1 MYEMKIQVRYSEV
14 DQSGVVRLH
23 QILEY
28 FQDCGMFQSEELG
41 LGVEEDQ
48 KNHRAWYLIAWN
60 VKIIRKGVVD
70 MMETVLIET
79 LWNVKTKAEQK
90 LIEESGINDK
100 IKAELSEAKIKGVD
114 KIKPDKMTLR
124 NSLSIMD
131 I

>member
-1 MYEMKIQVRYSEV
+1 MLPWC
-14 DQSGVVRLH
+14 DH
-23 QILEY
+23 H
-28 FQDCGMFQSEELG
+28 FQDHGINRNI
-41 LGVEEDQ
+41 VECKE
-48 KNHRAWYLIAWN
+48 KNLCKTHF
-60 VKIIRKGVVD
+60 VFS
-70 MMETVLIET
+70 VLIET

>member
-1 MYEMKIQVRYSEV
+1 MMETV
-14 DQSGVVRLH
+14 
-23 QILEY
+23 
-28 FQDCGMFQSEELG
+28 
-41 LGVEEDQ
+41 
-48 KNHRAWYLIAWN
+48 LIETLWN
-60 VKIIRKGVVD
+60 VKIVPLAHVND
-70 MMETVLIET
+70 PSVVLIET

>member
-1 MYEMKIQVRYSEV
+1 M
-14 DQSGVVRLH
+14 
-23 QILEY
+23 
-28 FQDCGMFQSEELG
+28 
-41 LGVEEDQ
+41 
-48 KNHRAWYLIAWN
+48 
-60 VKIIRKGVVD
+60 
-70 MMETVLIET
+70 VLIET
-79 LWNVKTKAEQK
+79 LWNVKIIRKGE

>member
-1 MYEMKIQVRYSEV
+1 M
-14 DQSGVVRLH
+14 
-23 QILEY
+23 
-28 FQDCGMFQSEELG
+28 
-41 LGVEEDQ
+41 
-48 KNHRAWYLIAWN
+48 WN
-60 VKIIRKGVVD
+60 VKTGTVTEQRCSVN
-70 MMETVLIET
+70 VLIET

>member
-1 MYEMKIQVRYSEV
+1 M
-14 DQSGVVRLH
+14 
-23 QILEY
+23 
-28 FQDCGMFQSEELG
+28 
-41 LGVEEDQ
+41 
-48 KNHRAWYLIAWN
+48 WN
-60 VKIIRKGVVD
+60 VKYDVHSFDSKYYDVLIETLWNVKVD
-70 MMETVLIET
+70 NLILCAGLISVLIET

>member
-1 MYEMKIQVRYSEV
+1 M
-14 DQSGVVRLH
+14 
-23 QILEY
+23 
-28 FQDCGMFQSEELG
+28 
-41 LGVEEDQ
+41 
-48 KNHRAWYLIAWN
+48 WN
-60 VKIIRKGVVD
+60 VKDEKALLNQVGAD
-70 MMETVLIET
+70 GVLIET

>member
-1 MYEMKIQVRYSEV
+1 MV
-14 DQSGVVRLH
+14 
-23 QILEY
+23 
-28 FQDCGMFQSEELG
+28 
-41 LGVEEDQ
+41 
-48 KNHRAWYLIAWN
+48 LIETLWN

>member
-1 MYEMKIQVRYSEV
+1 M
-14 DQSGVVRLH
+14 
-23 QILEY
+23 
-28 FQDCGMFQSEELG
+28 
-41 LGVEEDQ
+41 
-48 KNHRAWYLIAWN
+48 WN
-60 VKIIRKGVVD
+60 VKQGCTLKGYNVYY
-70 MMETVLIET
+70 VLIET

>member
-1 MYEMKIQVRYSEV
+1 MVLRINRNIVECKGTSGTGINATV
-14 DQSGVVRLH
+14 DV
-23 QILEY
+23 
-28 FQDCGMFQSEELG
+28 
-41 LGVEEDQ
+41 
-48 KNHRAWYLIAWN
+48 LIETLWN
-60 VKIIRKGVVD
+60 VKTGTVTEQRCSVN
-70 MMETVLIET
+70 VLIET

>member
-1 MYEMKIQVRYSEV
+1 MPRHCV
-14 DQSGVVRLH
+14 
-23 QILEY
+23 
-28 FQDCGMFQSEELG
+28 
-41 LGVEEDQ
+41 
-48 KNHRAWYLIAWN
+48 LIETLWN
-60 VKIIRKGVVD
+60 VKKIKEMDRYYAELVLI
-70 MMETVLIET
+70 ETLWNVKTGTVTEQRCSVNVLIET

>member
-1 MYEMKIQVRYSEV
+1 MECKGYNKKFIYYICYAV
-14 DQSGVVRLH
+14 
-23 QILEY
+23 
-28 FQDCGMFQSEELG
+28 
-41 LGVEEDQ
+41 
-48 KNHRAWYLIAWN
+48 LIETLWN

>member
-1 MYEMKIQVRYSEV
+1 MTGSTESGKISLVLYV
-14 DQSGVVRLH
+14 D
-23 QILEY
+23 
-28 FQDCGMFQSEELG
+28 
-41 LGVEEDQ
+41 VE
-48 KNHRAWYLIAWN
+48 H
-60 VKIIRKGVVD
+60 G
-70 MMETVLIET
+70 VLIET

>member
-1 MYEMKIQVRYSEV
+1 MECKGGTYTRSER
-14 DQSGVVRLH
+14 DVV
-23 QILEY
+23 
-28 FQDCGMFQSEELG
+28 
-41 LGVEEDQ
+41 V
-48 KNHRAWYLIAWN
+48 LIETLWN
-60 VKIIRKGVVD
+60 VKISSDALSLLSIL
-70 MMETVLIET
+70 VLIET

>member
-1 MYEMKIQVRYSEV
+1 M
-14 DQSGVVRLH
+14 L
-23 QILEY
+23 QI
-28 FQDCGMFQSEELG
+28 
-41 LGVEEDQ
+41 V
-48 KNHRAWYLIAWN
+48 LIETLWN
-60 VKIIRKGVVD
+60 VKAEPCTYLQLLLFGINRNIVECKGGKYAGSKWNT
-70 MMETVLIET
+70 TVLIET

>member
-1 MYEMKIQVRYSEV
+1 MDRY
-14 DQSGVVRLH
+14 
-23 QILEY
+23 Y
-28 FQDCGMFQSEELG
+28 AEL
-41 LGVEEDQ
+41 V
-48 KNHRAWYLIAWN
+48 LIETLWN
-60 VKIIRKGVVD
+60 VKIVPLAHVND
-70 MMETVLIET
+70 PSVVLIET

>member
-1 MYEMKIQVRYSEV
+1 MRIFARV
-14 DQSGVVRLH
+14 
-23 QILEY
+23 
-28 FQDCGMFQSEELG
+28 
-41 LGVEEDQ
+41 
-48 KNHRAWYLIAWN
+48 LIETLWN
-60 VKIIRKGVVD
+60 VKTGTVTEQRCSVN
-70 MMETVLIET
+70 VLIET

>member
-1 MYEMKIQVRYSEV
+1 MECKDRSSFTVVASSIGINRNIVECKESTNRSIFGKRC
-14 DQSGVVRLH
+14 GV
-23 QILEY
+23 
-28 FQDCGMFQSEELG
+28 
-41 LGVEEDQ
+41 
-48 KNHRAWYLIAWN
+48 LIETLWN
-60 VKIIRKGVVD
+60 VKTGTVTEQRCSVN
-70 MMETVLIET
+70 VLIET

>member
-1 MYEMKIQVRYSEV
+1 MDDNGTVQA
-14 DQSGVVRLH
+14 RL
-23 QILEY
+23 
-28 FQDCGMFQSEELG
+28 
-41 LGVEEDQ
+41 
-48 KNHRAWYLIAWN
+48 KP
-60 VKIIRKGVVD
+60 
-70 MMETVLIET
+70 VLIET

-114 KIKPDKMTLR
+114 KIKLDKMTLR

>member
-1 MYEMKIQVRYSEV
+1 MV
-14 DQSGVVRLH
+14 
-23 QILEY
+23 
-28 FQDCGMFQSEELG
+28 
-41 LGVEEDQ
+41 
-48 KNHRAWYLIAWN
+48 LIETLWN

-100 IKAELSEAKIKGVD
+100 IK
-114 KIKPDKMTLR
+114 PDKMTLR

>member
-1 MYEMKIQVRYSEV
+1 MDVLPRFCINRNIVECKDRGRSNPEGQ
-14 DQSGVVRLH
+14 
-23 QILEY
+23 
-28 FQDCGMFQSEELG
+28 QD
-41 LGVEEDQ
+41 
-48 KNHRAWYLIAWN
+48 A
-60 VKIIRKGVVD
+60 
-70 MMETVLIET
+70 VLIET

>member
-1 MYEMKIQVRYSEV
+1 MNLLADSSLLPV
-14 DQSGVVRLH
+14 
-23 QILEY
+23 
-28 FQDCGMFQSEELG
+28 
-41 LGVEEDQ
+41 
-48 KNHRAWYLIAWN
+48 LIETLWN